1 MTGPRN
7 LGLIGVAATTTLLA
21 FQSGLASPAREAFIV
36 SVTPLPTTNTPTL
49 RVDFDVA
56 PGCVLYPERLRFL
69 TAGGDKLEPRD
80 LPAPTLEWDSA
91 THQQKKVFE
100 HSFSATV
107 SAETQALSRLVVK
120 LQGCTNGACFAPEE
134 RIFERQA
141 AGGFVRISDE
151 SEEPPAS
158 GNGEVDWSGALKD
171 VRVIAQQTGY
181 LKPSA
186 FSAFLARAASGKPDA
201 RDSLGHFAG
210 LGLGTTLLLI
220 FIGGFLLNFTP
231 CVLPMIPINLAVI
244 GAGSKAQSRAEGLK
258 KGGIYG
264 AGMALAYGVLGL
276 AVVLTG
282 TKFGAL
288 NSSIWFN
295 VVIALVF
302 VFMGLGMFDLV
313 NIDLSRF
320 RSRTAPHKPPA
331 RPGGLLQN
339 LAIFVMGAVAALLA
353 GACVAP
359 VVVSALL
366 LAASLYAKGIVA
378 GLLLPFLLGLGMA
391 LPWPV
396 AGAGLAVLPKPG
408 NWMKHVKRGFGVMI
422 FALAI
427 YYGHLAYEI
436 SGVTWSALARANAS
450 DSNESKAA
458 SDAAEANQ
466 EFLAALQRSRSEGL
480 PVFVDFHASWCKN
493 CLAMDVTV
501 FNRSDIQAQ
510 LGKFIVVRYAAEQPD
525 RTPTKQLLDHFGVMG
540 LPSYLV
546 VTAH

>member
-1 MTGPRN
+1 MIKPQK
-7 LGLIGVAATTTLLA
+7 LGVAAATTLLA

-36 SVTPLPTTNTPTL
+36 SVTPLPTTNTLTL
-49 RVDFDVA
+49 QVDFDIA
-56 PGCVLYPERLRFL
+56 PECVLYPERLRFL
-69 TAGGDKLEPRD
+69 TAAGDKLDPRD
-80 LPAPTLEWDSA
+80 LPVPSLEWDNA

-141 AGGFVRISDE
+141 GGGFVRIADD
-151 SEEPPAS
+151 SEEPPTS
-158 GNGEVDWSGALKD
+158 GNGEVDWAAALKD
-171 VRVIAQQTGY
+171 VRVVAQQTGY
-181 LKPSA
+181 LKPSS
-186 FSAFLARAASGKPDA
+186 FSAFLDRAASGKTDTQ
-201 RDSLGHFAG
+201 DSLGHFAG
-210 LGLGTTLLLI
+210 LGLGTTVLLI
-220 FIGGFLLNFTP
+220 VIGGFLLNFTP

-276 AVVLTG
+276 GVVLTG
-282 TKFGAL
+282 AKFGAL
-288 NSSIWFN
+288 NSSFWFN

-302 VFMGLGMFDLV
+302 VFMALGMFDLV

-320 RSRTAPHKPPA
+320 RSRSAPQKPAA
-331 RPGGLLQN
+331 RKGGLLQN

-359 VVVSALL
+359 VVVSAML

-391 LPWPV
+391 LPWPI

-408 NWMKHVKRGFGVMI
+408 NWMKQVKRGFGVMI

-427 YYGHLAYEI
+427 YYGHLAYEM
-436 SGVTWSALARANAS
+436 SGVTWSARARATAS
-450 DSNESKAA
+450 DSTGSTAISAA
-458 SDAAEANQ
+458 VQANQ

-493 CLAMDVTV
+493 CLAMDATV
-501 FNRSDIQAQ
+501 FNRSDVQAQ

-525 RTPTKQLLDHFGVMG
+525 HPPAKQLLDHFGVMG